1 MHGANCKY
9 HWLIIIPGLIYNT
22 RKKSGLNVTSA
33 EILYGN
39 DLIFDFCCIS
49 RCSGEMLLTKASP
62 CKPLQTKLASR
73 CASLLWY
80 TWFARFTTFL
90 PYPLPRADPT
100 WPWSSRMWPTCP
112 VGNIFVAA
120 TKDTH
125 DTWRSAMEG
134 ILTHICNQAS
144 SQLEPKLFSNHTF
157 VCWPIDDLQG
167 HHKVW
172 RIDSRTTSQ
181 PNAGAPLSNRMY
193 FSYAIALLRYAKSI
207 GD

>member
-90 PYPLPRADPT
+90 PYPLP
-100 WPWSSRMWPTCP
+100 S
-112 VGNIFVAA
+112 
-120 TKDTH
+120 
-125 DTWRSAMEG
+125 
-134 ILTHICNQAS
+134 
-144 SQLEPKLFSNHTF
+144 
-157 VCWPIDDLQG
+157 
-167 HHKVW
+167 
-172 RIDSRTTSQ
+172 DSRPNLTMIQLYVANMSRGHSQ
-181 PNAGAPLSNRMY
+181 VSLKINFLNPSPPYPHIQSAFKTNWGSRQPHNLTLALPY
-193 FSYAIALLRYAKSI
+193 PIEVAI
-207 GD
+207 